1 MFGQLGYLISES
13 FRGWKQHRTVI
24 LPSLLT
30 IFLCSLLL
38 AASFTALGVSFK
50 LISAEKSLYVIEAF
64 LNDNVPADSVAA
76 IQTRLEHT
84 RHVESVSFVSA
95 DSALA
100 DFRNHFSPDMLELVE
115 GNPIPAFFRV
125 SLRSEARNPQDL
137 SEVRHAIAEESYFE
151 EVQAPI
157 EWATRI
163 ATWKFKMIFWPVCI
177 SILLLIALSLIICN
191 SVRLSLLSRKLLV
204 ENMKYAG
211 GSYMFIEFPF
221 VLEGAAQGFVG
232 SGFAII
238 LLGLVIKSIVQTF
251 PIAASGVT
259 YFGIVALFTVLLE
272 TTLAGYFSFRTVR
285 SFLFEKKG
293 EQE

>member
-1 MFGQLGYLISES
+1 M
-13 FRGWKQHRTVI
+13 I

-38 AASFTALGVSFK
+38 ASSFTALGVSFK

-64 LNDNVPADSVAA
+64 LKDDAPEDSIAV
-76 IQTRLEHT
+76 IQTRLEHF
-84 RHVESVSFVSA
+84 RYVESVSFVSA

-100 DFRNHFSPDMLELVE
+100 DFKNHFSSDMLELVE

-125 SLRSEARNPQDL
+125 SLSGEAQNPADL
-137 SEVRHAIAEESYFE
+137 SEVRNAIAEEAYFE
-151 EVQAPI
+151 EVQAPVK
-157 EWATRI
+157 WASRI
-163 ATWKFKMIFWPVCI
+163 ASWKFKMIFWPICI
-177 SILLLIALSLIICN
+177 SILLLITLSLIICN
-191 SVRLSLLSRKLLV
+191 SVRLSLMSRKLLV

-211 GSYMFIEFPF
+211 GSYLFIEFPF

-232 SGFAII
+232 SVAAI
-238 LLGLVIKSIVQTF
+238 LLVGLVIQSVARMF
-251 PIAASGVT
+251 PIVASGVA

-272 TTLAGYFSFRTVR
+272 TILAGYFSFRTVR

-293 EQE
+293 EPE

>member
-38 AASFTALGVSFK
+38 SASFTALGVSFK
-50 LISAEKSLYVIEAF
+50 LLSAEKSLYVIEAF
-64 LNDNVPADSVAA
+64 LKEDVPEDSIAV

-100 DFRNHFSPDMLELVE
+100 DFSNHFSSDMLELVE

-125 SLRSEARNPQDL
+125 SLSEEARNPADL
-137 SEVRHAIAEESYFE
+137 SEVRNTIAEEAYFE
-151 EVQAPI
+151 EVQAPLK
-157 EWATRI
+157 WASRI
-163 ATWKFKMIFWPVCI
+163 ASWKFKMIFWPICI
-177 SILLLIALSLIICN
+177 SILLLITLSLIICN
-191 SVRLSLLSRKLLV
+191 SVRLSLMSRKLLV

-211 GSYMFIEFPF
+211 GSYLFIEFPF
-221 VLEGAAQGFVG
+221 VLEGLMQGFVG
-232 SGFAII
+232 SGMAVSLLVVLVNSLSEAVPMFGVYLGGFGLMFAMVVV
-238 LLGLVIKSIVQTF
+238 LVT
-251 PIAASGVT
+251 
-259 YFGIVALFTVLLE
+259 ALS
-272 TTLAGYFSFRTVR
+272 AYFSFRTVR
-285 SFLFEKKG
+285 GFLLAKRN
-293 EQE
+293 EQD

>member
-38 AASFTALGVSFK
+38 ASSFTALGVSFK
-50 LISAEKSLYVIEAF
+50 LISVEKSLYVVEAF
-64 LNDNVPADSVAA
+64 LNEDVPQDSIPV
-76 IQTRLEHT
+76 IKTRLEHT

-100 DFRNHFSPDMLELVE
+100 DFRNHFSADMLDLVE

-125 SLRSEARNPQDL
+125 SLSKEARNPLDL

-157 EWATRI
+157 KWASRI
-163 ATWKFKMIFWPVCI
+163 ASWKFKMVFWPICV
-177 SILLLIALSLIICN
+177 SILLLITLSLIICN
-191 SVRLSLLSRKLLV
+191 SVRLSLMSRKLLV

-211 GSYMFIEFPF
+211 GSYLFIEFPF

-232 SGFAII
+232 SSAAIL
-238 LLGLVIKSIVQTF
+238 LLGLMIKSVVKMF
-251 PIAASGVT
+251 PIVATGVE
-259 YFGIVALFTVLLE
+259 YFLIIALFTVFLE
-272 TTLAGYFSFRTVR
+272 TILAGYFSFRTVR

>member
-50 LISAEKSLYVIEAF
+50 LLSVEKSLYVIEAF
-64 LNDNVPADSVAA
+64 LNENVPEDSIAV

-95 DSALA
+95 DSALV
-100 DFRNHFSPDMLELVE
+100 DFSNHFSPDMLELVE

-125 SLRSEARNPQDL
+125 SLSEEARNPADL
-137 SEVRHAIAEESYFE
+137 SEVRNTIAEEAYFE

-157 EWATRI
+157 KWASRI
-163 ATWKFKMIFWPVCI
+163 ASWKFKMIFWPICI
-177 SILLLIALSLIICN
+177 SILLLITLSLIICN
-191 SVRLSLLSRKLLV
+191 SVRLSLMSRKLLV

-211 GSYMFIEFPF
+211 GSYLFIEFPF
-221 VLEGAAQGFVG
+221 VLEGAMQGFLG
-232 SGFAII
+232 SGVAIL
-238 LLGLVIKSIVQTF
+238 LLGLVIRSLVQMF
-251 PIAASGVT
+251 PIVASGVD

-272 TTLAGYFSFRTVR
+272 TMLAGYFSFRTVR

>member
-1 MFGQLGYLISES
+1 M
-13 FRGWKQHRTVI
+13 I

-38 AASFTALGVSFK
+38 ASSFTALGVSFK

-64 LNDNVPADSVAA
+64 LNENVPNDSIPA

-100 DFRNHFSPDMLELVE
+100 DFRNHFSPDMLDLVE

-125 SLRSEARNPQDL
+125 SLRSEARNPLDL
-137 SEVRHAIAEESYFE
+137 SEVRHAIAEETYFE

-157 EWATRI
+157 EWASRI
-163 ATWKFKMIFWPVCI
+163 ATWKFKMIFWPICI

-191 SVRLSLLSRKLLV
+191 SVRLSLMSRKLLV

-211 GSYMFIEFPF
+211 GSYLFIEFPF

-232 SGFAII
+232 SGVAIM
-238 LLGLVIKSIVQTF
+238 LLWLVIKSVVQTF

>member
-1 MFGQLGYLISES
+1 M
-13 FRGWKQHRTVI
+13 I

-38 AASFTALGVSFK
+38 ASSFTALGVSFK
-50 LISAEKSLYVIEAF
+50 LISVEKSLYVVEAF
-64 LNDNVPADSVAA
+64 LNEDVPQDSIPV
-76 IQTRLEHT
+76 IKTRLEHT

-100 DFRNHFSPDMLELVE
+100 DFRNHFSADMLDLVE

-125 SLRSEARNPQDL
+125 SLSKEARNPLDL

-157 EWATRI
+157 KWASRI
-163 ATWKFKMIFWPVCI
+163 ASWKFKMVFWPICV
-177 SILLLIALSLIICN
+177 SILLLITLSLIICN
-191 SVRLSLLSRKLLV
+191 SVRLSLMSRKLLV

-211 GSYMFIEFPF
+211 GSYLFIEFPF

-232 SGFAII
+232 SSAAIL
-238 LLGLVIKSIVQTF
+238 LLGLMIKSVVKMF
-251 PIAASGVT
+251 PIVATGVE
-259 YFGIVALFTVLLE
+259 YFLIIALFTVFLE
-272 TTLAGYFSFRTVR
+272 TILAGYFSFRTVR

>member
-38 AASFTALGVSFK
+38 ASSFTALGVSFK

-64 LNDNVPADSVAA
+64 LKEDVPEDSVAV

-84 RHVESVSFVSA
+84 RYVESVSFVSA

-100 DFRNHFSPDMLELVE
+100 DFRSHFSPDMLELVE

-125 SLRSEARNPQDL
+125 SLCDEARNPSDL
-137 SEVRHAIAEESYFE
+137 SEVRNVIAEESYFE
-151 EVQAPI
+151 EVQAPVR
-157 EWATRI
+157 WASRI
-163 ATWKFKMIFWPVCI
+163 ASWKFKMVFWPICI
-177 SILLLIALSLIICN
+177 SILLLITLSLIICN
-191 SVRLSLLSRKLLV
+191 SVRLSLMSRKLLV

-211 GSYMFIEFPF
+211 GSYLFIEFPF

-232 SGFAII
+232 SGAAI
-238 LLGLVIKSIVQTF
+238 LLVGLVIQSVVRMF
-251 PIAASGVT
+251 PVVATSVS
-259 YFGIVALFTVLLE
+259 YFWIVALFTVVLE

>member
-38 AASFTALGVSFK
+38 ASSFTALGVSFK
-50 LISAEKSLYVIEAF
+50 LISVEKSLYVVEAF
-64 LNDNVPADSVAA
+64 LNEDVPQDSIPV
-76 IQTRLEHT
+76 IKTRLEHT

-100 DFRNHFSPDMLELVE
+100 DFRNHFSADMLDLVE

-125 SLRSEARNPQDL
+125 SLSKEARNPLDL

-157 EWATRI
+157 KWASRI
-163 ATWKFKMIFWPVCI
+163 ASWKFKMVFWPICV
-177 SILLLIALSLIICN
+177 SILLLITLSLIICN
-191 SVRLSLLSRKLLV
+191 SVRLSLMSRKLLV

-211 GSYMFIEFPF
+211 GSYLFIEFPF

-232 SGFAII
+232 SSAAIL
-238 LLGLVIKSIVQTF
+238 LLGLMIKSVVKMF
-251 PIAASGVT
+251 PIVATGVE
-259 YFGIVALFTVLLE
+259 YFLIVALFTVFLE
-272 TTLAGYFSFRTVR
+272 TILAGYFSFRTVR

-293 EQE
+293 EQD

>member
-38 AASFTALGVSFK
+38 ASSFTALGVSFK

-64 LNDNVPADSVAA
+64 LKDDAPEDSIAV
-76 IQTRLEHT
+76 IQTRLEHF
-84 RHVESVSFVSA
+84 RYVESVSFVSA

-100 DFRNHFSPDMLELVE
+100 DFKNHFSSDMLELVE

-125 SLRSEARNPQDL
+125 SLSDEAQNPADL
-137 SEVRHAIAEESYFE
+137 SEVRNAIAEEAYFE
-151 EVQAPI
+151 EVQAPVK
-157 EWATRI
+157 WASRI
-163 ATWKFKMIFWPVCI
+163 ASWKFKMIFWPICI
-177 SILLLIALSLIICN
+177 SILLLITLSLIICN
-191 SVRLSLLSRKLLV
+191 SVRLSLMSRKLLV

-211 GSYMFIEFPF
+211 GSYLFIEFPF

-232 SGFAII
+232 SVAAI
-238 LLGLVIKSIVQTF
+238 LLVGLVIQSVARMF
-251 PIAASGVT
+251 PIVASGVA

-272 TTLAGYFSFRTVR
+272 TILAGYFSFRTVR

-293 EQE
+293 EPE

>member
-38 AASFTALGVSFK
+38 ASSFTALGVSFK

-64 LNDNVPADSVAA
+64 LSESVPEDSIAV

-84 RHVESVSFVSA
+84 RHVQSVKFVSA

-100 DFRNHFSPDMLELVE
+100 DFRNHFSSDMLELVE

-125 SLRSEARNPQDL
+125 SLSEEAYNPADL
-137 SEVRHAIAEESYFE
+137 AEVRNTIAEESCFE
-151 EVQAPI
+151 EVQAPLK
-157 EWATRI
+157 WASRI
-163 ATWKFKMIFWPVCI
+163 ASWKFKMIFWPICI
-177 SILLLIALSLIICN
+177 SILLLITLSLIICN
-191 SVRLSLLSRKLLV
+191 SVRLSLMSRKLLV

-211 GSYMFIEFPF
+211 GSYLFIEFPF
-221 VLEGAAQGFVG
+221 VLEGAMQGFIG
-232 SGFAII
+232 SGVAIL
-238 LLGLVIKSIVQTF
+238 LLGLVIRSVVQMF
-251 PIAASGVT
+251 PIAASGVA
-259 YFGIVALFTVLLE
+259 YFGMVALFTVLLE